1 MARGARGKLALVE
14 PTPESPSGAKWYEQY
29 PRLNSAKFIAE
40 NSGVRAQL
48 PPPYEIIRGDTSIVG
63 IEGRWGMEQLWKPV
77 GFSESPPFPTS
88 YPAVAILFESTTN
101 FEQIW
106 WHYPLE

>member
-1 MARGARGKLALVE
+1 MAREKLALVE
-14 PTPESPSGAKWYEQY
+14 PGAESSSGAKWYEQY
-29 PRLNSAKFIAE
+29 PRLNSAKFTAE
-40 NSGVRAQL
+40 NSGARTQL
-48 PPPYEIIRGDTSIVG
+48 PPPYQIVEEDGRIRGIAG
-63 IEGRWGMEQLWKPV
+63 YWGMEQLWKPV
-77 GFSESPPFPTS
+77 GFSESPPFPTD